1 MGIDAWLQAV
11 LNRYLLNARP
21 DFKKD
26 VGPAGIDPLP
36 TLSATP
42 STTAVQREPP
52 VADKAGHDQGALP
65 VTVAVFSNS

>member
-26 VGPAGIDPLP
+26 VGPAGINPDPPLP
-36 TLSATP
+36 ARAAASA
-42 STTAVQREPP
+42 
-52 VADKAGHDQGALP
+52 AD
-65 VTVAVFSNS
+65 